1 MVFFL
6 VFYTDQKPLDLAQ
19 GAEMKHVL
27 VGNKV
32 CGNGLHLYNVEKIF
46 EFLKYIDAFLMKT
59 CFSDRPST
67 KH

>member
-1 MVFFL
+1 MAAFL

-32 CGNGLHLYNVEKIF
+32 CGNGLHLY
-46 EFLKYIDAFLMKT
+46 M
-59 CFSDRPST
+59 
-67 KH
+67 

>member
-1 MVFFL
+1 MAFFL

-32 CGNGLHLYNVEKIF
+32 CGNGVHLYMYEKN
-46 EFLKYIDAFLMKT
+46 L
-59 CFSDRPST
+59 SS
-67 KH
+67 